1 MDTETNPGETP
12 EVEDVLEQD
21 EAEQGS
27 TEAVETD
34 NPEGEPDE
42 DEPET
47 IEIERDGKTF
57 KVPAALKDD
66 FLRHG
71 DYTRKTQE
79 VAEARKALETAR
91 EGVQQAG
98 EAEIN
103 AKARSVAM
111 DAAIKQYEGVDWDRL
126 EATDPQAAQSHWRKF
141 QQLQGAKAEADTEY
155 TAAVQARTF
164 ETQQETAKRLEQGA
178 AELARDIPDWGP
190 QKAEQL
196 LSFGEKQFG
205 LTREYMESVTD
216 VNLIKVMNFAHA
228 LAKANPSKTAPAAPK
243 PATKVKGGA
252 APLKGVDDRMSA
264 DDWLKARNAQV
275 RNRA

>member
-1 MDTETNPGETP
+1 MDDETNPGDPP
-12 EVEDVLEQD
+12 EVELEQD

-27 TEAVETD
+27 TVETDAD
-34 NPEGEPDE
+34 NPEGETEE

-47 IEIERDGKTF
+47 IEIERDGKTY

-66 FLRHG
+66 LLRHG

-79 VAEARKALETAR
+79 IAEARKALETAR
-91 EGVQQAG
+91 ESVQQAG

-111 DAAIKQYEGVDWDRL
+111 DAAIKQYEGVDWDAL
-126 EATDPQAAQSHWRKF
+126 QAQDPGAAFQHWRKF

-155 TAAVQARTF
+155 QTAVEARTF
-164 ETQQETAKRLEQGA
+164 ETERETASRLEQGA

-205 LTREYMESVTD
+205 LTRAYMEGVTD
-216 VNLIKVMNFAHA
+216 VNLIKVMNFAFLA
-228 LAKANPSKTAPAAPK
+228 AKANPSKIAPAAPK
-243 PATKVKGGA
+243 PAAKVKGGT
-252 APLKGVDDRMSA
+252 APLKGVDDRLSS

>member
-12 EVEDVLEQD
+12 EVELEQD
-21 EAEQGS
+21 EAETGS
-27 TEAVETD
+27 TEETEAD
-34 NPEGEPDE
+34 NPEGETDE

-47 IEIERDGKTF
+47 IEIERDGKTY

-66 FLRHG
+66 LLRHG

-79 VAEARKALETAR
+79 IAEARKALETAR
-91 EGVQQAG
+91 ESVQQAG

-111 DAAIKQYEGVDWDRL
+111 DAAIRQYEGVDWDRL
-126 EATDPQAAQSHWRKF
+126 EAQDPQAAQSHWRKF
-141 QQLQGAKAEADTEY
+141 QQLQSAKAEADTEY
-155 TAAVQARTF
+155 DAAVKTRTF
-164 ETQQETAKRLEQGA
+164 ETQQETARRLEQGA

-196 LSFGEKQFG
+196 LGFGEKQFG

-216 VNLIKVMNFAHA
+216 VNLIKVMNFAF
-228 LAKANPSKTAPAAPK
+228 LASKASPSKTAQAAPK
-243 PATKVKGGA
+243 PAAKVKGGTV
-252 APLKGVDDRMSA
+252 PIKGVDDRMSA